1 MAAPTAQPH
10 AVDPAPLSAK
20 TERVPLGLM
29 LAYGAPNFAGAA
41 MLVPIFIHLPK
52 FYADVVLLP
61 LGYLAMAIAFARS
74 LDAIS
79 DPVIGWM
86 SDRTH
91 SRFGRRRPYMAI
103 GAPLCA
109 LAFWV
114 LFSPPATLTRDAAAV
129 WFGVSF
135 VLYFVFHTVFAL
147 PHYALGPELTLDYH
161 ERSRL
166 FGVREAFTI
175 VGTFTASIL
184 PAILIEGFK
193 LDVRRAFSTMGL
205 LFAVLLVVLFGI
217 LVLVVRERP
226 DFVARE
232 SNPFVPGVRRAL
244 RNSPFRILLAT
255 YVVGSIAGA
264 IPGTLMPFFN
274 AYVIRPENEQLWLAI
289 FLAAYFGAGIVC
301 LPIWVRLARRFG
313 KRPTWLASF
322 VMGITGGGAMF
333 FLGEGDKIPLL
344 ILIAWAGSSFGAG
357 LFLGPATQADVIDY
371 DELHTGKRREAQYSA
386 FWAILPKFVAIPS
399 AAVPIAV
406 LSSIGYVPN
415 AVQTPAVVLAIRAI
429 FALTPAF
436 FSTLAFFIAWR
447 FPIDERVHRA
457 ILDGIERHA
466 HGQSAVDPLTRE
478 PVPPPRARAVDE
490 ATGWFLDYFSRRELS
505 QLLSLGPQTVTRHVL
520 LAAGSSLAVCLASVL
535 LVVMRVTDIEL
546 DPGPVPVL
554 ALVAAGF
561 ALSIFLFHVL
571 RIGPARRLAAGAVP
585 AAVIQAHLDAAVT
598 LGEEHARSRA
608 IS

>member
-1 MAAPTAQPH
+1 
-10 AVDPAPLSAK
+10 
-20 TERVPLGLM
+20 
-29 LAYGAPNFAGAA
+29 
-41 MLVPIFIHLPK
+41 
-52 FYADVVLLP
+52 
-61 LGYLAMAIAFARS
+61 
-74 LDAIS
+74 
-79 DPVIGWM
+79 
-86 SDRTH
+86 
-91 SRFGRRRPYMAI
+91 
-103 GAPLCA
+103 
-109 LAFWV
+109 
-114 LFSPPATLTRDAAAV
+114 
-129 WFGVSF
+129 
-135 VLYFVFHTVFAL
+135 
-147 PHYALGPELTLDYH
+147 
-161 ERSRL
+161 
-166 FGVREAFTI
+166 
-175 VGTFTASIL
+175 
-184 PAILIEGFK
+184 
-193 LDVRRAFSTMGL
+193 
-205 LFAVLLVVLFGI
+205 
-217 LVLVVRERP
+217 
-226 DFVARE
+226 
-232 SNPFVPGVRRAL
+232 
-244 RNSPFRILLAT
+244 
-255 YVVGSIAGA
+255 
-264 IPGTLMPFFN
+264 
-274 AYVIRPENEQLWLAI
+274 VIRPENEQLWLAI

-399 AAVPIAV
+399 AAVPIAI

-505 QLLSLGPQTVTRHVL
+505 QFLGFGPQTVTRHVL